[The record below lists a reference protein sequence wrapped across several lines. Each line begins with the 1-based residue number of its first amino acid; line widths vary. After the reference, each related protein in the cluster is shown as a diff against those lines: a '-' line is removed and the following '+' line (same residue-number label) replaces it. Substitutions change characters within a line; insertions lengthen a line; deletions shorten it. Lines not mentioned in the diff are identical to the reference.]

1 MRVVWDEGGRVVVG
15 GVRRGVADGDFDR
28 FKSTPVHSTA
38 FKARRLPRAYLI
50 LLESLLNPSPSGRP
64 SCEKV
69 VSAVRMGQVLP
80 ISLHA
85 CSQC

>member
-1 MRVVWDEGGRVVVG
+1 MSGCGKLYLDEGEQEAHV
-15 GVRRGVADGDFDR
+15 DR
-28 FKSTPVHSTA
+28 LNSFKSTPVHSTA

-69 VSAVRMGQVLP
+69 VSAVRMGQVRTPSFASGFL
-80 ISLHA
+80 
-85 CSQC
+85 